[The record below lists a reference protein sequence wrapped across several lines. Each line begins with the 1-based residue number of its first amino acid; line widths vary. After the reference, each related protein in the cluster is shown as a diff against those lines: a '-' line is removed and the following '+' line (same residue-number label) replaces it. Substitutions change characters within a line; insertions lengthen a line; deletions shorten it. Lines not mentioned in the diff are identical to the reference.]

1 MWCSQH
7 YTALDFYYMLSW
19 ALIPPSIIF
28 FIVAISSTF
37 QRLAYSFE
45 IQHSQVHH
53 SNIPLSGIDF
63 CINCFS
69 ITVIKNTM
77 SKAVHRRKSFWFI
90 VPEEWESIMVE
101 KQWQQAGVAARTE
114 SWEIIS
120 PTLSIKERETHS
132 GGLLLYIKNVPL
144 MSFLLNTRDSKVLMI
159 LSYNCFKGAQENKCI
174 AFL

>member
-7 YTALDFYYMLSW
+7 YTALGFYYMLSW

-77 SKAVHRRKSFWFI
+77 SNAIHRRKSFWFI

-101 KQWQQAGVAARTE
+101 KQWQQTGVAARTE

-120 PTLSIKERETHS
+120 PTLSIKERETHKWWTS
-132 GGLLLYIKNVPL
+132 SVYQKCPSNVFLIKYKGLKGTYD
-144 MSFLLNTRDSKVLMI
+144 FI
-159 LSYNCFKGAQENKCI
+159 LQLF
-174 AFL
+174 